1 MTKQLWVR
9 KQKQVWVKKDKP
21 QVPQSQLDVW
31 SALLASLPIIKTDS
45 SKVKNKRLRSHK
57 MIFLEENGMFCFKC
71 KFCDKVNEVMDYEDM
86 LGHGDEGIFYRCENC
101 GSHECEE
108 CGKYLVKPSVDL
120 CKKCNDLES

>member
-9 KQKQVWVKKDKP
+9 KQKQVWIKKDTSH
-21 QVPQSQLDVW
+21 VPQILLW
-31 SALLASLPIIKTDS
+31 SASMPIIKTD

-57 MIFLEENGMFCFKC
+57 MIFIEEHGMFCFKC

-86 LGHGDEGIFYRCENC
+86 LGHGDGEIFYRCKDC

-108 CGKYLVKPSVDL
+108 CREYLVNPLFDL